1 MIFSSM
7 AALFVGLSSPLAH
20 AGVAVNHFS
29 LGPRALVPMA
39 AAVPLRIMAL
49 GASIT
54 YGQGSS
60 EGNGYR
66 AALLDQLT
74 GAGNNVEMVGSR
86 PHGTMKNSMVEGWP
100 GFRIDQVHAKAKESV
115 PQTKPNVFLI
125 NVGTNDA
132 VQNRNVSTAGER
144 MEAMIEDLFT
154 MSPRATVIL
163 STLLV
168 NRNRDTERNV
178 QSINRQFGAVVTSL
192 QNRGRRIILV
202 DMHDPNYGPLVSDLV
217 DDTHPNDVGY
227 RKMANI
233 WYWGINNVS
242 DRSWLQPPESL
253 RRGA

>member
-39 AAVPLRIMAL
+39 ANAPLRIMAL

-66 AALLDQLT
+66 GPLLEQLI
-74 GAGNNVEMVGSR
+74 GANNNVEMVGSR
-86 PHGTMKNSMVEGWP
+86 PHGSMRNSLVEGWP
-100 GFRIDQVHAKAKESV
+100 GFRIEQVHVKAKESV
-115 PQTKPNVFLI
+115 PQNKPNLILI

-144 MEAMIEDLFT
+144 MEAMIEDLFI
-154 MSPRATVIL
+154 MSPRTTVIL

-168 NRNRDTERNV
+168 NRNQATERNV
-178 QSINRQFGAVVTSL
+178 VAINQQFGALVPRL
-192 QNRGRRIILV
+192 QSRDRRIILV
-202 DMHDPNYGPLVSDLV
+202 DMHSSDHGPLVSDLV

-242 DRSWLQPPESL
+242 DRGWLQSPEPL